1 VPSSKDEYIFS
12 KAYDEKKSPDIQ
24 HKKSSGKI
32 KVEINHDYIFDKTA
46 LNRIYNHNKDIKCIV
61 FIRNPIDYI
70 ISEYNYCLA
79 TGYLNSSFEDYLN
92 QQAFIKEN
100 IKFSTHLEN
109 LYEIFK
115 KKNILCLPL
124 EMLKNDSKMFT
135 NKLCNFMEINESFL
149 DSYDYSMQVNKA
161 LSFRYSFIPSL
172 TQYARK
178 VRDLTGMYRLYG
190 NLKNSKLRKI
200 LFKPKAEND
209 EERRQYTKL
218 ILQWNNTILDE
229 IELVEEIT
237 DLDLKLIKN
246 KNETIL

>member
-1 VPSSKDEYIFS
+1 
-12 KAYDEKKSPDIQ
+12 
-24 HKKSSGKI
+24 
-32 KVEINHDYIFDKTA
+32 
-46 LNRIYNHNKDIKCIV
+46 
-61 FIRNPIDYI
+61 
-70 ISEYNYCLA
+70 
-79 TGYLNSSFEDYLN
+79 
-92 QQAFIKEN
+92 
-100 IKFSTHLEN
+100 
-109 LYEIFK
+109 
-115 KKNILCLPL
+115 
-124 EMLKNDSKMFT
+124 
-135 NKLCNFMEINESFL
+135 MEINESFL

-218 ILQWNNTILDE
+218 FLQWNNTILDE